1 MKSEKPDSVERS
13 FKAMNEA
20 EIQEYLAADKALER
34 IRGNA
39 KLFKLLLSTFLRDTP
54 AQFQQLKGE
63 VESNDRAAAAKSV
76 HTIKGV
82 AANLSMMKL
91 YESSPALEALL
102 KTDADAAD
110 SFADYNAIYEKT
122 VEAAN
127 AYLEKA
133 SV

>member
-1 MKSEKPDSVERS
+1 
-13 FKAMNEA
+13 MNEA

>member
-1 MKSEKPDSVERS
+1 
-13 FKAMNEA
+13 MNEA
-20 EIQEYLAADKALER
+20 ETKEYLDAGKALER

-54 AQFQQLKGE
+54 AQFTQLKGE
-63 VESNDRAAAAKSV
+63 IEANDRAAAARSV

-91 YESSPALEALL
+91 YELSPALEALL

-110 SFADYNAIYEKT
+110 SLATYTSVYEKT
-122 VEAAN
+122 VEAVN
-127 AYLEKA
+127 AYLEKSA
-133 SV
+133 